1 MDIDKIIKIA
11 NREETY
17 IETIAILYMLSENPA
32 RNAKGKQT
40 DKEFARA
47 YLDNN
52 YFIESKLDQLKDLE
66 YLDENYN
73 VIPRVQK
80 WFYKEVNNYAKEIWD
95 LYPRK
100 LKVGDNEFISKNL
113 SLAKFSQRFKAK
125 NLSEEQQK
133 LVLEI
138 TDWAVKNNE
147 LKVGMIKFLELDLWE
162 SLYQDMMSKT
172 NKAKHMSNLTIL

>member
-1 MDIDKIIKIA
+1 MRKPESSDRFAIFIKDNLHADDLTYEEMGNMLMDLAQD
-11 NREETY
+11 
-17 IETIAILYMLSENPA
+17 
-32 RNAKGKQT
+32 
-40 DKEFARA
+40 F
-47 YLDNN
+47 YLDGEPDPKD
-52 YFIESKLDQLKDLE
+52 IE
-66 YLDENYN
+66 
-73 VIPRVQK
+73 V
-80 WFYKEVNNYAKEIWD
+80 
-95 LYPRK
+95 K